1 MNSYDE
7 STAFSLQEK
16 KAILVSFFREFK
28 KSGPWK
34 LIENPLQWDK

>member
-16 KAILVSFFREFK
+16 EAILVSFFREFK

-34 LIENPLQWDK
+34 GIARESTAMG